1 MLDAHLSKTR
11 GVLVFYKNF
20 FYHLLEVVLKLKVII
35 AGAGE
40 IGTELAEMLVADN
53 HDVVV
58 LEKDSDKISSL
69 SNKLDAMVVQETGE
83 RISALMDSGIEDADV
98 FIAVT
103 DSDEL
108 NIMYCMIAKK
118 LANIKTVARVRNPE
132 YSSSNMK
139 LKTEQLGIDIMIDP
153 EKFAAL
159 EIAKLIKNPDVS
171 EIEYFAGGKIE
182 LVAYKADKESELIN
196 QPLNVLPVSANYL
209 VVGISRENGDI
220 IIPHGEDRF
229 MPNDVIYVIKRT
241 GTLNELSSMLRSKK
255 KRANNVMILGGGKI
269 GYKLAKI
276 LESYKRS
283 AMTIKLIEKS
293 PEKCRILSENL
304 QKTLVLNGDAA
315 DINFLKE
322 ENIENVDVLV
332 SVTNSDE
339 LNILTSILG
348 KRLGAS
354 KVIVEINKPNYEML
368 MQTLEIDAFI
378 SPRLL
383 VAGRLAKLFR
393 KTSVI
398 SETFLKDGRTEIIEL
413 IASND
418 SPMVN
423 KQLKD
428 LRLSV
433 KGIIIGGI
441 IRNGQVII
449 PKGND
454 TVLPQDR
461 LLIFTHSQNLKQVE
475 KLFCDSGSAKRY
487 GRTMI

>member
-1 MLDAHLSKTR
+1 M
-11 GVLVFYKNF
+11 
-20 FYHLLEVVLKLKVII
+20 KVII
-35 AGAGE
+35 AGAGD
-40 IGTELAEMLVADN
+40 IGTELAERLVADN

-83 RISALMDSGIEDADV
+83 RISALMDSGIENADV

-132 YSSSNMK
+132 YTSSNML
-139 LKTEQLGIDIMIDP
+139 LKSEQLGIDIMIDP

-182 LVAYKADKESELIN
+182 LVAYRADKESELIN
-196 QPLNVLPVSANYL
+196 QPLTVLPVSPDYF

-220 IIPHGEDRF
+220 IIPSGEDRF

-241 GTLNELSSMLRSKK
+241 GVLTELSSMLRSVK
-255 KRANNVMILGGGKI
+255 KRVKSVMILGGGKI
-269 GYKLAKI
+269 GFKLAKI
-276 LESYKRS
+276 LEGYKKS

-293 PEKCRILSENL
+293 SEKCRFLSENL
-304 QKTLVLNGDAA
+304 NKTLVLNGDAA
-315 DINFLKE
+315 DINFLKD

-339 LNILTSILG
+339 LNILTAILG
-348 KRLGAS
+348 KKLGVS
-354 KVIVEINKPNYEML
+354 KVIVEINKPNYEVL
-368 MQTLEIDAFI
+368 MQTLEIDSFV

-393 KTSVI
+393 KSSVI
-398 SETFLKDGRTEIIEL
+398 SETFLKDGSAEIVEL
-413 IASND
+413 IVSKD
-418 SPMVN
+418 SPLIN
-423 KQLKD
+423 KQLKE
-428 LRLSV
+428 LRLSA
-433 KGIIIGGI
+433 KGIIVGGI
-441 IRNGQVII
+441 IRNRKAII
-449 PKGND
+449 PRGND
-454 TVLPQDR
+454 VILPQDR
-461 LLIFTHSQNLKQVE
+461 LLVFTQSQNLKQVE
-475 KLFCDSGSAKRY
+475 KLFCDSEYAERY
-487 GRTMI
+487 GRTMMSN

>member
-1 MLDAHLSKTR
+1 M
-11 GVLVFYKNF
+11 
-20 FYHLLEVVLKLKVII
+20 KVII
-35 AGAGE
+35 AGAGD
-40 IGTELAEMLVADN
+40 IGTELAERLVADN

-83 RISALMDSGIEDADV
+83 RISALMDSGIENADV

-132 YSSSNMK
+132 YTSSNML
-139 LKTEQLGIDIMIDP
+139 LKSEQLGIDIMIDP

-182 LVAYKADKESELIN
+182 LVAYRADKESELIN
-196 QPLNVLPVSANYL
+196 QPLTVLPVSPDYF

-220 IIPHGEDRF
+220 IIPSGEDRF

-241 GTLNELSSMLRSKK
+241 GVLTEFSSMLRSVK
-255 KRANNVMILGGGKI
+255 KRVKSVMILGGGKI
-269 GYKLAKI
+269 GFKLAKI
-276 LESYKRS
+276 LEGYKKS

-293 PEKCRILSENL
+293 SEKCRFLSENL
-304 QKTLVLNGDAA
+304 NKTLVLNGDAA
-315 DINFLKE
+315 DINFLKD

-339 LNILTSILG
+339 LNILTAILG
-348 KRLGAS
+348 KKLGVS
-354 KVIVEINKPNYEML
+354 KVIVEINKPNYEVL
-368 MQTLEIDAFI
+368 MQTLEIDSFV

-393 KTSVI
+393 KSSVI
-398 SETFLKDGRTEIIEL
+398 SETFLKDGSAEIVEL
-413 IASND
+413 IVSKD
-418 SPMVN
+418 SPLIN
-423 KQLKD
+423 KQLKE
-428 LRLSV
+428 LRLSA
-433 KGIIIGGI
+433 KGIIVGGI
-441 IRNGQVII
+441 IRNRKAII
-449 PKGND
+449 PRGND
-454 TVLPQDR
+454 VILPQDR
-461 LLIFTHSQNLKQVE
+461 LLVFTQSQNLKQVE
-475 KLFCDSGSAKRY
+475 KLFCDSEYAERY
-487 GRTMI
+487 GRTMMSN

>member
-1 MLDAHLSKTR
+1 M
-11 GVLVFYKNF
+11 
-20 FYHLLEVVLKLKVII
+20 KVII
-35 AGAGE
+35 AGAGD
-40 IGTELAEMLVADN
+40 IGTELAERLVADN

-58 LEKDSDKISSL
+58 LEKDSNKISSL

-83 RISALMDSGIEDADV
+83 RISALMDSGIENADV

-132 YSSSNMK
+132 YTSSNML
-139 LKTEQLGIDIMIDP
+139 LKSEQLGIDIMIDP

-182 LVAYKADKESELIN
+182 LVAYRADKESELIN
-196 QPLNVLPVSANYL
+196 QPLTVLPVSPDYF

-220 IIPHGEDRF
+220 IIPSGEDRF

-241 GTLNELSSMLRSKK
+241 GVLTEFSSMLRSVK
-255 KRANNVMILGGGKI
+255 KRVKSVMILGGGKI
-269 GYKLAKI
+269 GFKLAKI
-276 LESYKRS
+276 LEGYKKS

-293 PEKCRILSENL
+293 SEKCRFLSENL
-304 QKTLVLNGDAA
+304 NKTLVLNGDAA
-315 DINFLKE
+315 DINFLKD

-339 LNILTSILG
+339 LNILTAILG
-348 KRLGAS
+348 KKLGVS
-354 KVIVEINKPNYEML
+354 KVIVEINKPNYEVL
-368 MQTLEIDAFI
+368 MQTLEIDSFV

-393 KTSVI
+393 KSSVI
-398 SETFLKDGRTEIIEL
+398 SETFLKDGSAEIVEL
-413 IASND
+413 IVSKD
-418 SPMVN
+418 SPLIN
-423 KQLKD
+423 KQLKE
-428 LRLSV
+428 LRLSA
-433 KGIIIGGI
+433 KGIIVGGI
-441 IRNGQVII
+441 IRNRKAII
-449 PKGND
+449 PRGND
-454 TVLPQDR
+454 VILPQDR
-461 LLIFTHSQNLKQVE
+461 LLVFTQSQNLKQVE
-475 KLFCDSGSAKRY
+475 KLFCDSEYAERY
-487 GRTMI
+487 GRTMMSN

>member
-1 MLDAHLSKTR
+1 
-11 GVLVFYKNF
+11 VY
-20 FYHLLEVVLKLKVII
+20 KLKVII
-35 AGAGE
+35 AGAGD
-40 IGTELAEMLVADN
+40 IGTELAERLVADN

-83 RISALMDSGIEDADV
+83 RISALMDSGIENADV

-132 YSSSNMK
+132 YTSSNML
-139 LKTEQLGIDIMIDP
+139 LKSEQLGIDIMIDP

-182 LVAYKADKESELIN
+182 LVAYRADKESELIN
-196 QPLNVLPVSANYL
+196 QPLTVLPVSPDYF

-220 IIPHGEDRF
+220 IIPSGEDRF

-241 GTLNELSSMLRSKK
+241 GVLTEFSSMLRSVK
-255 KRANNVMILGGGKI
+255 KRVKSVMILGGGKI
-269 GYKLAKI
+269 GFKLAKI
-276 LESYKRS
+276 LEGYKKS

-293 PEKCRILSENL
+293 SEKCRFLSENL
-304 QKTLVLNGDAA
+304 NKTLVLNGDAA
-315 DINFLKE
+315 DINFLKD

-339 LNILTSILG
+339 LNILTAILG
-348 KRLGAS
+348 KKLGVS
-354 KVIVEINKPNYEML
+354 KVIVEINKPNYEVL
-368 MQTLEIDAFI
+368 MQTLEIDSFV

-393 KTSVI
+393 KSSVI
-398 SETFLKDGRTEIIEL
+398 SETFLKDGSAEIVEL
-413 IASND
+413 IVSKD
-418 SPMVN
+418 SPLIN
-423 KQLKD
+423 KQLKE
-428 LRLSV
+428 LRLSA
-433 KGIIIGGI
+433 KGIIVGGI
-441 IRNGQVII
+441 IRNRKAII
-449 PKGND
+449 PRGND
-454 TVLPQDR
+454 VILPQDR
-461 LLIFTHSQNLKQVE
+461 LLVFTQSQNLKQVE
-475 KLFCDSGSAKRY
+475 KLFCDSEYAERY
-487 GRTMI
+487 GRTMMSN

>member
-1 MLDAHLSKTR
+1 
-11 GVLVFYKNF
+11 VY
-20 FYHLLEVVLKLKVII
+20 KLKVII
-35 AGAGE
+35 AGAGD
-40 IGTELAEMLVADN
+40 IGTELAERLVADN

-83 RISALMDSGIEDADV
+83 RISALMDSGIENADV

-132 YSSSNMK
+132 YTSSNML
-139 LKTEQLGIDIMIDP
+139 LKSEQLGIDIMIDP

-182 LVAYKADKESELIN
+182 LVAYRADKESELIN
-196 QPLNVLPVSANYL
+196 QPLTVLPVSPDYF

-220 IIPHGEDRF
+220 IIPSGEDRF

-241 GTLNELSSMLRSKK
+241 GVLTELSSMLRSVK
-255 KRANNVMILGGGKI
+255 KRVNSVMILGGGKI
-269 GYKLAKI
+269 GFKLAKI
-276 LESYKRS
+276 LEGYKKS
-283 AMTIKLIEKS
+283 AVTIKLVEKS
-293 PEKCRILSENL
+293 SEKCRYLSENL
-304 QKTLVLNGDAA
+304 NKTLVLNGDAA
-315 DINFLKE
+315 DINFLKD

-339 LNILTSILG
+339 LNILTAILG
-348 KRLGAS
+348 KKLGVS
-354 KVIVEINKPNYEML
+354 KVIVEINKPNYEVL
-368 MQTLEIDAFI
+368 MQTLEIDSFV

-393 KTSVI
+393 KSSVI
-398 SETFLKDGRTEIIEL
+398 SETFLKDGSAEIVEL
-413 IASND
+413 IVSKD
-418 SPMVN
+418 SPLIN
-423 KQLKD
+423 KQLKE
-428 LRLSV
+428 LRLSA
-433 KGIIIGGI
+433 KGIIVGGI
-441 IRNGQVII
+441 IRNRKAII
-449 PKGND
+449 PRGND
-454 TVLPQDR
+454 VILPQDR
-461 LLIFTHSQNLKQVE
+461 LLVFTQSQNLKQVE
-475 KLFCDSGSAKRY
+475 KLFCDSEYAERY
-487 GRTMI
+487 GRTMMSN

>member
-1 MLDAHLSKTR
+1 M
-11 GVLVFYKNF
+11 
-20 FYHLLEVVLKLKVII
+20 KVII
-35 AGAGE
+35 AGAGD
-40 IGTELAEMLVADN
+40 IGTELAERLVADN

-83 RISALMDSGIEDADV
+83 RISALMDSGIENADV

-132 YSSSNMK
+132 YTSSNML
-139 LKTEQLGIDIMIDP
+139 LKSEQLGIDIMIDP

-182 LVAYKADKESELIN
+182 LVAYRADKESELIN
-196 QPLNVLPVSANYL
+196 QPLTVLPVSPDYF

-220 IIPHGEDRF
+220 IIPSGEDRF

-241 GTLNELSSMLRSKK
+241 GVLTEFSSMLRSVK
-255 KRANNVMILGGGKI
+255 KRVKSVMILGGGKI
-269 GYKLAKI
+269 GFKLAKI
-276 LESYKRS
+276 LEGYKKS
-283 AMTIKLIEKS
+283 AVTIKLVEKS
-293 PEKCRILSENL
+293 SEKCRYLSENL
-304 QKTLVLNGDAA
+304 NKTLVLNGDAA
-315 DINFLKE
+315 DINFLKD

-339 LNILTSILG
+339 LNILTAILG
-348 KRLGAS
+348 KKLGVS
-354 KVIVEINKPNYEML
+354 KVIVEINKPNYEVL
-368 MQTLEIDAFI
+368 MQTLEIDSFV

-393 KTSVI
+393 KSSVI
-398 SETFLKDGRTEIIEL
+398 SETFLKDGSAEIVEL
-413 IASND
+413 IVSKD
-418 SPMVN
+418 SPLIN
-423 KQLKD
+423 KQLKE
-428 LRLSV
+428 LRLSA
-433 KGIIIGGI
+433 KGIIVGGI
-441 IRNGQVII
+441 IRNRKAII
-449 PKGND
+449 PRGND
-454 TVLPQDR
+454 VILPQDR
-461 LLIFTHSQNLKQVE
+461 LLVFTQSQNLKQVE
-475 KLFCDSGSAKRY
+475 KLFCDSEYAERY
-487 GRTMI
+487 GRTMMSN

>member
-1 MLDAHLSKTR
+1 
-11 GVLVFYKNF
+11 
-20 FYHLLEVVLKLKVII
+20 LKVII
-35 AGAGE
+35 AGAGD
-40 IGTELAEMLVADN
+40 IGTELAERLVADN

-58 LEKDSDKISSL
+58 LEKDSNKISSL

-83 RISALMDSGIEDADV
+83 RISALMDSGIENADV

-132 YSSSNMK
+132 YTSSNML
-139 LKTEQLGIDIMIDP
+139 LKSEQLGIDIMIDP

-182 LVAYKADKESELIN
+182 LVAYRADKESELIN
-196 QPLNVLPVSANYL
+196 QPLTVLPVSPDYF

-220 IIPHGEDRF
+220 IIPSGEDRF

-241 GTLNELSSMLRSKK
+241 GVLTEFSSMLRSVK
-255 KRANNVMILGGGKI
+255 KRVKSVMILGGGKI
-269 GYKLAKI
+269 GFKLAKI
-276 LESYKRS
+276 LEGYKKS

-293 PEKCRILSENL
+293 SEKCRFLSENL
-304 QKTLVLNGDAA
+304 NKTLVLNGDAA
-315 DINFLKE
+315 DINFLKD

-339 LNILTSILG
+339 LNILTAILG
-348 KRLGAS
+348 KKLGVS
-354 KVIVEINKPNYEML
+354 KVIVEINKPNYEVL
-368 MQTLEIDAFI
+368 MQTLEIDSFV

-393 KTSVI
+393 KSSVI
-398 SETFLKDGRTEIIEL
+398 SETFLKDGSAEIVEL
-413 IASND
+413 IVSKD
-418 SPMVN
+418 SPLIN
-423 KQLKD
+423 KQLKE
-428 LRLSV
+428 LRLSA
-433 KGIIIGGI
+433 KGIIVGGI
-441 IRNGQVII
+441 IRNRKAII
-449 PKGND
+449 PRGND
-454 TVLPQDR
+454 VILPQDR
-461 LLIFTHSQNLKQVE
+461 LLVFTQSQNLKQVE
-475 KLFCDSGSAKRY
+475 KLFCDSEYAERY
-487 GRTMI
+487 GRTMMSN

>member
-1 MLDAHLSKTR
+1 
-11 GVLVFYKNF
+11 VY
-20 FYHLLEVVLKLKVII
+20 KLKVII
-35 AGAGE
+35 AGAGD
-40 IGTELAEMLVADN
+40 IGTELAERLVADN

-83 RISALMDSGIEDADV
+83 RISALMDSGIENADV

-132 YSSSNMK
+132 YTSSNML
-139 LKTEQLGIDIMIDP
+139 LKSEQLGIDIMIDP

-182 LVAYKADKESELIN
+182 LVAYRADKESELIN
-196 QPLNVLPVSANYL
+196 QPLTVLPVSPDYF

-220 IIPHGEDRF
+220 IIPSGEDRF

-241 GTLNELSSMLRSKK
+241 GVLTELSSMLRSVK
-255 KRANNVMILGGGKI
+255 KRVKSVMILGGGKI
-269 GYKLAKI
+269 GFKLAKI
-276 LESYKRS
+276 LEGYKKS

-293 PEKCRILSENL
+293 SEKCRFLSENL
-304 QKTLVLNGDAA
+304 NKTLVLNGDAA
-315 DINFLKE
+315 DINFLKD

-339 LNILTSILG
+339 LNILTAILG
-348 KRLGAS
+348 KKLGVS
-354 KVIVEINKPNYEML
+354 KVIVEINKPNYEVL
-368 MQTLEIDAFI
+368 MQTLEIDSFV

-393 KTSVI
+393 KSSVI
-398 SETFLKDGRTEIIEL
+398 SETFLKDGSAEIVEL
-413 IASND
+413 IVSKD
-418 SPMVN
+418 SPLIN
-423 KQLKD
+423 KQLKE
-428 LRLSV
+428 LRLSA
-433 KGIIIGGI
+433 KGIIVGGI
-441 IRNGQVII
+441 IRNRKAII
-449 PKGND
+449 PRGND
-454 TVLPQDR
+454 VILPQDR
-461 LLIFTHSQNLKQVE
+461 LLVFTQSQNLKQVE
-475 KLFCDSGSAKRY
+475 KLFCDSEYAERY
-487 GRTMI
+487 GRTMMSN